1 MKRGKFRTLN
11 PARMLITVLFALA
24 HGIYGT
30 SSGTSKT
37 FAGCG
42 ECFMNRAH
50 RGAKIIE
57 EYYQKNDKKNLAA
70 HAEENDEDGGGG
82 GGCGVYSQL

>member
-1 MKRGKFRTLN
+1 MKKGKFRTLN
-11 PARMLITVLFALA
+11 PALLLITVLFALA

-42 ECFMNRAH
+42 EYFMDRANC
-50 RGAKIIE
+50 GVTMIE
-57 EYYQKNDKKNLAA
+57 NYQKKEKKNLAA
-70 HAEENDEDGGGG
+70 HAQKED
-82 GGCGVYSQL
+82 V